1 MKISGNTVF
10 IPGGTSGIGLGLALR
25 LHAAGNKVI
34 IAGRRVELLDRIVAD
49 HPGIEAVV
57 LDTTDAAAVSSVAN
71 EVQHRWPDTN
81 VLITMAGIA
90 KPEDF
95 HTADFL
101 STAEATVTTNLLG
114 PLRLIAAFTKFL
126 AQQDDATIMT
136 VSSGLAFVPLPV
148 TPTYNATKAAIHS
161 LSEGLRVQ
169 LADTSVKV
177 VELVPPAVQT
187 SLMMGQEDS
196 PTAMPLEEFLTEVMT
211 LIETPPDA
219 KEILVENV
227 KFLRFAEADGRYQQ
241 VLTMLGGH

>member
-34 IAGRRVELLDRIVAD
+34 IAGRRAELLDRIVAD

-57 LDTTDAAAVSSVAN
+57 LDTTDAAAVSSVAK

-81 VLITMAGIA
+81 VLMTMAGIM

-114 PLRLIAAFTKFL
+114 PLRLIAAFTELL

-187 SLMMGQEDS
+187 SLMGQENS
-196 PTAMPLEEFLTEVMT
+196 PTAMPLEQFLTEVMT
-211 LIETPPDA
+211 LIDTQPDT

-241 VLTMLGGH
+241 VLTRLGGH